1 MPWIDLKSAL
11 KSEAGFLEF
20 IRSSYRHGT
29 VVALCAGAIGILN
42 RRLEAAVA
50 RKDRDGQRYLYTQI
64 EVLRSEMHVRLE
76 IRTDQALARG
86 VLHLAGEAAL
96 ARVHD
101 YQRERYLSEFSKLYP
116 EIVGAVG
123 VIRAKFWEAG
133 VYGQDFPLWAQQNG
147 FTDTQLLQ
155 AIQVSKLRAYDA
167 LVELNR
173 ELEEN
178 GKGARSW
185 KLKTEWDRR
194 RKEIKLLSDL
204 QFRSA
209 IYKCIR
215 DVLGEGFMPE
225 LEKWMTLNTRIPHFR
240 KLRDRSRDSK
250 PNLKLQLLPGRKFR
264 PERTPHQSTVSS
276 EPRA

>member
-64 EVLRSEMHVRLE
+64 EVLRSEMH
-76 IRTDQALARG
+76 
-86 VLHLAGEAAL
+86 
-96 ARVHD
+96 
-101 YQRERYLSEFSKLYP
+101 
-116 EIVGAVG
+116 
-123 VIRAKFWEAG
+123 
-133 VYGQDFPLWAQQNG
+133 
-147 FTDTQLLQ
+147 
-155 AIQVSKLRAYDA
+155 DA

-250 PNLKLQLLPGRKFR
+250 PSLKLQLLPGRKFR
-264 PERTPHQSTVSS
+264 PERTPHRSTVSS

>member
-194 RKEIKLLSDL
+194 RKVKWTHRSR
-204 QFRSA
+204 QFFS
-209 IYKCIR
+209 
-215 DVLGEGFMPE
+215 EF
-225 LEKWMTLNTRIPHFR
+225 
-240 KLRDRSRDSK
+240 KLRRLL
-250 PNLKLQLLPGRKFR
+250 PLQLVGAAP
-264 PERTPHQSTVSS
+264 
-276 EPRA
+276 

>member
-1 MPWIDLKSAL
+1 M
-11 KSEAGFLEF
+11 
-20 IRSSYRHGT
+20 
-29 VVALCAGAIGILN
+29 
-42 RRLEAAVA
+42 A

-264 PERTPHQSTVSS
+264 PERTLHRRTVSS